1 MPAAALSGAAGFSL
15 GRVLPE
21 PLRLPPA
28 HAPTASARIPK
39 TLYDSAVPGFPPPRR
54 PPETPGAVRP
64 PVSRAYDPSR
74 SIPMSSTAQDGAGPS
89 RVATIA
95 RKTKETD
102 IQIRIDLDGSGQYSI
117 STGIPFFDHMLE
129 SFGRHALFDLDVKAK
144 GDIDVDLHHTVEDVG
159 IALGQALRE
168 ALGSAKG
175 IKRFGSC
182 LLPMA
187 ESKIEV
193 AVDVSNRAYLVYQ
206 LEMANP
212 MIGSFDGELTED
224 FMYAFSQS
232 AGLDLH
238 IEKRY
243 GKSSHH
249 IVEAAFKGVARALR
263 EAVAIDPRETGLPTV
278 KGAL

>member
-1 MPAAALSGAAGFSL
+1 
-15 GRVLPE
+15 
-21 PLRLPPA
+21 
-28 HAPTASARIPK
+28 
-39 TLYDSAVPGFPPPRR
+39 
-54 PPETPGAVRP
+54 
-64 PVSRAYDPSR
+64 
-74 SIPMSSTAQDGAGPS
+74 MSSTAQDAAGAR

-102 IQIRIDLDGSGQYSI
+102 IRIRIDLDGSGQYDI

-129 SFGRHALFDLDVKAK
+129 SFGRHALFDLEVKAK
-144 GDIDVDLHHTVEDVG
+144 GDIEVDLHHTVEDVG
-159 IALGQALRE
+159 ISLGQAFRE
-168 ALGSAKG
+168 ALGGAIG

-187 ESKIEV
+187 EAKVEV
-193 AVDVSNRAYLVYQ
+193 AVDVSNRPYLVYRVE
-206 LEMANP
+206 LDNP
-212 MIGSFDGELTED
+212 MIASFDGTLTED

-243 GKSSHH
+243 GKSPHH
-249 IVEAAFKGVARALR
+249 VVEATFKGVARALR